1 MLTTLFIIL
10 LPVFVNS
17 ASEVANYPRIT
28 TIKSGE
34 HKIFLQTTSGPASED
49 YLQPY
54 FVTYTSPPYVGIG
67 LLVFET

>member
-10 LPVFVNS
+10 LPVLVKS

-34 HKIFLQTTSGPASED
+34 HKIFLQTTSGPSTTDFAQS
-49 YLQPY
+49 Y
-54 FVTYTSPPYVGIG
+54 FVTYSSTPYVGIG
-67 LLVFET
+67 LLVFEA